1 MKVTKEIIDNSTNS
15 PRLKRLGEHIE
26 QWMNEYKKTKGKSID
41 LVILGYDKEYE
52 HNIKFSLTSKENP
65 QHDIFNAINKGIGTP
80 KEQVAIDIFNGIFQY
95 VSNLIVAYPEIE
107 EMFNENIKRMKEHK
121 NELERKD

>member
-15 PRLKRLGEHIE
+15 PRLKSLGEHIE
-26 QWMNEYKKTKGKSID
+26 QWMNEYKKTEGKNID
-41 LVILGYDKEYE
+41 LIILGYDKEYK
-52 HNIKFSLTSKENP
+52 HNIKFSLTGKENP
-65 QHDIFNAINKGIGTP
+65 QHDIFNAINKGLG
-80 KEQVAIDIFNGIFQY
+80 KCNEDVSRDIFNGIFQY

-107 EMFNENIKRMKEHK
+107 DMFNKNIKRMKEHK